1 MQCIHCIIYWSA
13 FNCNGACI
21 VLYNNGRVDDH
32 DGDHNDGHDDDP
44 TQCSVAKNVQMYNVQ
59 LSVGGT
65 ELSIRHQP
73 SKRPRA
79 VCVGG
84 A

>member
-1 MQCIHCIIYWSA
+1 MVCSVVVVY
-13 FNCNGACI
+13 
-21 VLYNNGRVDDH
+21 RVDDH
-32 DGDHNDGHDDDP
+32 DDDHNDDDP
-44 TQCSVAKNVQMYNVQ
+44 TQCSVATNVQMYNVQ